1 MLGTGESGK
10 STFVKQMKILQEMSF
25 TEQELH
31 DFRVDLI
38 NNVVD
43 CIKLLIEGMETLDI
57 EYEVVSYQKNKYFV
71 TSRFYYIRKMLIEQD
86 MLWRFRIMNIKNQV
100 TPSIIQSR

>member
-1 MLGTGESGK
+1 MLLGTGESGK

-25 TEQELH
+25 TEQELR

-43 CIKLLIEGMETLDI
+43 CIRLLIEGMETLDI
-57 EYEVVSYQKNKYFV
+57 EYEVVSYQKHKYFV
-71 TSRFYYIRKMLIEQD
+71 TSRFYIRKMLTEQD
-86 MLWRFRIMNIKNQV
+86 MLWRFRIMNTKNQV